1 MVIDF
6 SPFYEFNRQ
15 LNRALDNYA
24 APLSFSQRRA
34 SYPPLNISEDEHNI
48 YVECEIPGL
57 GIEDVEITLVDSSL
71 TIKGELKSGEGRFY
85 RQERASGVFNR
96 VVTINTNVDRDKVSA
111 KLRDGVLEIT
121 LPKAEEAKPRT
132 ISIQAS

>member
-6 SPFYEFNRQ
+6 SPFYDFNRH
-15 LNRALDNYA
+15 LNRILDNYA

-34 SYPPLNISEDEHNI
+34 SYPPLNISEDEHNL

-57 GIEDVEITLVDSSL
+57 AIEDVEITLVDSSL
-71 TIKGELKSGEGRFY
+71 TIKGELKAGEGKYY

-96 VVTINTNVDRDKVSA
+96 VVTINTDVDRDKVTA
-111 KLRDGVLEIT
+111 VLKNGVLEIT
-121 LPKAEEAKPRT
+121 LPKAEEVKPKT
-132 ISIQAS
+132 ISITAS